1 MSSWK
6 CVLLVSPRYD
16 CAELI
21 FFFFVCLLFRF
32 FVLFCLVFFFF
43 LGGGGGVLSRRR
55 LHILCFFLYE
65 NNFWKLRQAKFS
77 LDTDILQFALEA
89 AKHKQGRENEK
100 FSSFINY

>member
-1 MSSWK
+1 M
-6 CVLLVSPRYD
+6 SPRYD

-21 FFFFVCLLFRF
+21 FFFFVCLLSRF
-32 FVLFCLVFFFF
+32 LFSLVFFFW
-43 LGGGGGVLSRRR
+43 GGGGILSRRR

>member
-1 MSSWK
+1 M
-6 CVLLVSPRYD
+6 
-16 CAELI
+16 
-21 FFFFVCLLFRF
+21 
-32 FVLFCLVFFFF
+32 
-43 LGGGGGVLSRRR
+43 LSRRR

>member
-1 MSSWK
+1 M
-6 CVLLVSPRYD
+6 SPRYD

-21 FFFFVCLLFRF
+21 FFFFVCLLSRF
-32 FVLFCLVFFFF
+32 LFSLVFFFW
-43 LGGGGGVLSRRR
+43 GGGGILSRRR

-89 AKHKQGRENEK
+89 AKHKQGRENDK

>member
-1 MSSWK
+1 M
-6 CVLLVSPRYD
+6 SPRYD

-21 FFFFVCLLFRF
+21 IIIFFFVCLLFRF
-32 FVLFCLVFFFF
+32 FFVLFSFFFF
-43 LGGGGGVLSRRR
+43 FFFGGGGGILSRRR